1 MFSTW
6 IAILVAGFAKSA
18 PVRKSGVTMAAE
30 PCVSVRLDPLIQY
43 VRVGEEATVTVSVEN
58 CHTGGMATGPL
69 SIEIVGLTNT
79 DDCKRTLPSL
89 AMREEI
95 SFSCTGTGDRAD
107 GRIYAE
113 VRAEFHMST
122 FSNLEVVAPVLHVEL
137 DKAMPPV
144 RLPNKGQ
151 AYLTVSNPHTTL
163 KLMDVYVDMVR
174 GHAAADSCEP
184 AIAELAPGKSMS
196 VICTISANVPQDKAL
211 IVRGYGRE
219 PLSDTAV
226 TSEVVSTSV
235 TFFSECDAVATIGK
249 VKVLQ
254 GCASGGKPGVSGC
267 SLGCQTGWGSDSG
280 VNVASGMCNFV
291 SNPADGS
298 AIYAAAAPICNV
310 QLDCPSHASRITIT
324 LPGSGKT
331 EVLCYCDKG
340 FNGVIDWDEAT
351 GQWSGKCIQAACPSH
366 ASPMTITQPGT
377 GKTEAICSCDKG
389 FKGVIAWDE
398 ATGQW
403 SGQCVQAACPLHASP
418 MTITQ
423 PGSGKTEAICS
434 CDKGFNGFIAWDEA
448 TSQWS
453 GKCVLAACPS
463 HASPMTITQ
472 PGSDKTE
479 AICSCDKGFNGVIN
493 WDEATS
499 KWSGQCVQAA
509 CPSYASPMTITQPG
523 TGKTEAICP
532 CDKGFKGVIAWDE
545 ATGQWSGQCV
555 QAACPL
561 HASPMTITQPGS
573 GKTEAICSCDKG
585 FNGFIAWD
593 EATSQWS
600 GKCVLAA
607 CPSHA
612 SPMTITQPGSDKT
625 EAICSCDKG
634 FNGVIN
640 WDEATSKW
648 SGQCVQ
654 AACPS
659 YASPM
664 TITQPG
670 SGKTEAIC
678 PCDKGFNGVIRWD
691 EAAGQWS
698 GQCVQAAC
706 PSRASRLAIV
716 QPGSGKTESVCS
728 CDKGFKGDIT
738 WDEATSQWT
747 GACVDVDECAEG
759 GCGAN
764 TTCTNLPG
772 SFKCL
777 CLPDYI
783 PVQGSSPYA
792 CRMDRKCWEYYGGR
806 QVPYNLSSTNC
817 TDPFLRTRIRNPCA
831 SGQSYAGDDKVC
843 GTNCGTSDSVCCSSK
858 IFLEEMDKFYYLLD
872 TSGSMNQYGKIDAL
886 KEQMIEKVNAMP
898 AGLRFNMITF
908 ATGTQVFTQ
917 SSVMASMNE
926 ATRANAR
933 SWISSVVAE
942 GYTQIYLALKTFWDD
957 ADTPGCFLVSDGAP
971 KSRNGDEWIT
981 QNTQTYIL
989 QVAKQSKKVI
999 HSIAIGAD
1007 DEAKKF
1013 LAQLACETGGT
1024 YREVLDLN
1032 LPATTEIFVTT
1043 MTLGQATTRV

>member
-1 MFSTW
+1 MFSSWIHLW
-6 IAILVAGFAKSA
+6 IAILVAGFVKSA
-18 PVRKSGVTMAAE
+18 PVRKSGVTMTAY

-58 CHTGGMATGPL
+58 CHREGMATGPL
-69 SIEIVGLTNT
+69 SIEIVGLTSSHLSSNT

-89 AMREEI
+89 AMSEKI
-95 SFSCTGTGDRAD
+95 SFSCTGTGNRTD

-113 VRAEFHMST
+113 VTAEFHMSAI
-122 FSNLEVVAPVLHVEL
+122 SNLEVVAPVLLVEL
-137 DKAMPPV
+137 DKEMPPV

-151 AYLTVSNPHTTL
+151 AYLTVSNPHATL

-184 AIAELAPGKSMS
+184 AIAELGPGKSMS
-196 VICTISANVPQDKAL
+196 VICTISANVPQSKAL

-235 TFFSECDAVATIGK
+235 TFFSECDAVAAIGK

-254 GCASGGKPGVSGC
+254 GCASGGKPDVSGC

-280 VNVASGMCNFV
+280 VNVASGKCNFV
-291 SNPADGS
+291 SNPADGT
-298 AIYAAAAPICNV
+298 AIYAVAAPTCNV
-310 QLDCPSHASRITIT
+310 QLDCPSRASRITIT

-331 EVLCYCDKG
+331 ETICYCDKG
-340 FNGVIDWDEAT
+340 FNGVI
-351 GQWSGKCIQAACPSH
+351 K
-366 ASPMTITQPGT
+366 
-377 GKTEAICSCDKG
+377 
-389 FKGVIAWDE
+389 
-398 ATGQW
+398 
-403 SGQCVQAACPLHASP
+403 L
-418 MTITQ
+418 
-423 PGSGKTEAICS
+423 
-434 CDKGFNGFIAWDEA
+434 
-448 TSQWS
+448 
-453 GKCVLAACPS
+453 
-463 HASPMTITQ
+463 
-472 PGSDKTE
+472 
-479 AICSCDKGFNGVIN
+479 GFNGVIN
-493 WDEATS
+493 WDEA
-499 KWSGQCVQAA
+499 V
-509 CPSYASPMTITQPG
+509 
-523 TGKTEAICP
+523 
-532 CDKGFKGVIAWDE
+532 
-545 ATGQWSGQCV
+545 
-555 QAACPL
+555 
-561 HASPMTITQPGS
+561 
-573 GKTEAICSCDKG
+573 
-585 FNGFIAWD
+585 
-593 EATSQWS
+593 
-600 GKCVLAA
+600 
-607 CPSHA
+607 
-612 SPMTITQPGSDKT
+612 
-625 EAICSCDKG
+625 
-634 FNGVIN
+634 
-640 WDEATSKW
+640 
-648 SGQCVQ
+648 
-654 AACPS
+654 
-659 YASPM
+659 
-664 TITQPG
+664 
-670 SGKTEAIC
+670 
-678 PCDKGFNGVIRWD
+678 
-691 EAAGQWS
+691 GQWS

-706 PSRASRLAIV
+706 PSLASRLAIV

-831 SGQSYAGDDKVC
+831 LGQSYAGDDKVC

-872 TSGSMNQYGKIDAL
+872 TSGSMNQNGKIDAL

-898 AGLRFNMITF
+898 VGLRFNMITF
-908 ATGTQVFTQ
+908 ATAIQVFTQ
-917 SSVMASMNE
+917 SSVMASMDQ
-926 ATRANAR
+926 ATRVNAR

-1007 DEAKKF
+1007 EEAKKF

-1024 YREVLDLN
+1024 YREVLDLSI
-1032 LPATTEIFVTT
+1032 PVSTEI
-1043 MTLGQATTRV
+1043 